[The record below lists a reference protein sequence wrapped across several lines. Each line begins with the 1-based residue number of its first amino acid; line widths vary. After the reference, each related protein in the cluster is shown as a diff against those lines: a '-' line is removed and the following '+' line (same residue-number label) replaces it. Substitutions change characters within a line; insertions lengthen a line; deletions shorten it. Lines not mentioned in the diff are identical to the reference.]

1 MKLPRSQY
9 WSLLIDYL
17 KPQWI
22 KVVLMALLLLSSI
35 SLQLI
40 NPLIMR
46 HFIDTARSSGT
57 LRELTQ
63 AGLLFISIG
72 LIHQVVSTFSV
83 YVSNDVSWRATN
95 RLRSDLTFHIL
106 GLDMSFHSTHT
117 PGELIE
123 RVDGDVDK
131 LANFFSQFVIELLGC
146 ILLSVG
152 ILIVLCYEDWRL
164 STILTV
170 FVGSYLIVHIRSQL
184 ISVPYWHAE
193 RQPASE
199 LSSFLEER
207 LSGLRDIR
215 ANGAIAYVM
224 RRFHKVTR
232 RAFITRFKA
241 DIITDVGWTISNI
254 VFAVGYAVAMALS
267 AYLFQVNV
275 ITVGTVYLILHYI
288 QMLHTPL
295 NRIGHQVEDFQQVKV
310 SVARVQEL
318 KQTEPKIQDGPGA
331 VLPPGPLSVECRNIS
346 FSYQPEQLVLKNLS
360 FHLSPGKVLGLLGRT
375 GSGKTTLSR
384 LLFRLY
390 DISDGSICLG
400 STDIRNLQLFNLR
413 RHIGIVTQEVQLF
426 QASVRDNLTLFDQ
439 TIQDDQVLAG
449 LQALGLE
456 SWYDTLPD
464 GLNTELPPD
473 GGGLSAGEAQLL
485 ACTRVFLRNP
495 GLVILDEASSRLDA
509 VTESHLE
516 QAMDTLLN
524 NRTAIIIAHRLSTV
538 QRADEI
544 MILEEGR
551 IKEYGEYENLVAN
564 PNSIL
569 SGLLRTGLE
578 EVLA

>member
-72 LIHQVVSTFSV
+72 LIHQVVSAFSV

-95 RLRSDLTFHIL
+95 RLRSDLTLHIL
-106 GLDMSFHSTHT
+106 GLDMSFHSIHT

-184 ISVPYWHAE
+184 ISMPYWHAE
-193 RQPASE
+193 RRAASE

-232 RAFITRFKA
+232 QAFITRFKA

-310 SVARVQEL
+310 SVARVREL

-331 VLPPGPLSVECRNIS
+331 VLPSGPLSVECRNIS
-346 FSYQPEQLVLKNLS
+346 FSYQPEQPVLKNLS

-390 DISDGSICLG
+390 DISDGSIYLG

-426 QASVRDNLTLFDQ
+426 QASVRDNLTLFDR

-485 ACTRVFLRNP
+485 AFTRVFLRNP

-516 QAMDTLLN
+516 QAMNTLLD

>member
-22 KVVLMALLLLSSI
+22 KVLLMALLLLSSI

-40 NPLIMR
+40 SPLIMR

-63 AGLLFISIG
+63 AGLLFISVG
-72 LIHQVVSTFSV
+72 LIHQVVSAFSV

-95 RLRSDLTFHIL
+95 RLRSDLTLHIL

-146 ILLSVG
+146 ISLSVG

-164 STILTV
+164 STILAV

-193 RQPASE
+193 RQAYAG

-215 ANGAIAYVM
+215 ANGAITYVM
-224 RRFHKVTR
+224 RRFHKVMR

-267 AYLFQVNV
+267 AYLFQINV
-275 ITVGTVYLILHYI
+275 ITIGTVYLILHYI

-310 SVARVQEL
+310 SVERVQEL
-318 KQTEPKIQDGPGA
+318 KRTEPKIQDGPGA
-331 VLPPGPLSVECRNIS
+331 VLPSGPLPVECRDIS
-346 FSYQPEQLVLKNLS
+346 FSYQSEQLVLKNLS

-413 RHIGIVTQEVQLF
+413 RHIGMVTQEVQLF
-426 QASVRDNLTLFDQ
+426 QASVRDNLTLFDR

-485 ACTRVFLRNP
+485 AFTRVFLRSP

-516 QAMDTLLN
+516 QAMDTLLD

-544 MILEEGR
+544 MILEKGR

-564 PNSIL
+564 PNSVL

>member
-1 MKLPRSQY
+1 MKLLRSQY
-9 WSLLIDYL
+9 WGLLIDYL
-17 KPQWI
+17 KPQWL
-22 KVVLMALLLLSSI
+22 KVLLMALLLLSGI

-57 LRELTQ
+57 LQELTQ

-72 LIHQVVSTFSV
+72 LIHQVVSAFSV
-83 YVSNDVSWRATN
+83 YVSNDVSWRTTN
-95 RLRSDLTFHIL
+95 RLRSDLTLHIL

-164 STILTV
+164 STILAV
-170 FVGSYLIVHIRSQL
+170 FVGGYLIVHIRSQL

-193 RQPASE
+193 RQAYAE

-224 RRFHKVTR
+224 QRFHKVMR

-310 SVARVQEL
+310 SVERVQEL
-318 KQTEPKIQDGPGA
+318 KQTEPQIQDGPGA
-331 VLPPGPLSVECRNIS
+331 VLPSGPLSVECRNIS

-360 FHLSPGKVLGLLGRT
+360 FYLNPGKVLGLLGRT

-390 DISDGSICLG
+390 DISDGAICLD

-413 RHIGIVTQEVQLF
+413 RHIGMVTQEVQLF
-426 QASVRDNLTLFDQ
+426 QASVRDNLTLFDR

-485 ACTRVFLRNP
+485 AFTRVFLRNP
-495 GLVILDEASSRLDA
+495 GFVILDEASSRLDA

-516 QAMDTLLN
+516 QAMDTLLD

-544 MILEEGR
+544 MILEKGR
-551 IKEYGEYENLVAN
+551 IEEYGEYENLVAN

>member
-22 KVVLMALLLLSSI
+22 KVLLMALLLLSSI

-57 LRELTQ
+57 LRDLTQ
-63 AGLLFISIG
+63 AGLLFIAIG
-72 LIHQVVSTFSV
+72 LIHQVVSAFSV
-83 YVSNDVSWRATN
+83 YVSNDVSWRTTN
-95 RLRSDLTFHIL
+95 RLRSDLTLHIL

-146 ILLSVG
+146 ISLSVG
-152 ILIVLCYEDWRL
+152 ILIVLCSEDWRL
-164 STILTV
+164 STILAV
-170 FVGSYLIVHIRSQL
+170 FVGSYLILHIRSQL

-193 RQPASE
+193 RHAHAE

-224 RRFHKVTR
+224 RRFHKVMR

-267 AYLFQVNV
+267 AYLFQINI
-275 ITVGTVYLILHYI
+275 ITIGTVYLILHYI

-295 NRIGHQVEDFQQVKV
+295 NRIGRQVEDFQQVKV
-310 SVARVQEL
+310 SVERVQEL
-318 KQTEPKIQDGPGA
+318 KRTKPKIQDGPGA
-331 VLPPGPLSVECRNIS
+331 VLPSGPLPVECRNIS
-346 FSYQPEQLVLKNLS
+346 FSYQSEQLVLKNLS

-413 RHIGIVTQEVQLF
+413 RHIGMVTQEVQLF
-426 QASVRDNLTLFDQ
+426 QASVRDNLTLFDR

-449 LQALGLE
+449 LQALGLD

-485 ACTRVFLRNP
+485 AFTRVFLRNP

-516 QAMDTLLN
+516 QAMDTLLD

-564 PNSIL
+564 PNSVL